1 MRLTLLLSIILLSGC
16 TDLFNPEQALMDKY
30 HQRLANVLDVSGT
43 EITPLP
49 AITIPPRRE
58 LFQPLPRL
66 TLGLL
71 ESYQLRQCGL
81 FNLLADKNSQLGK
94 VQDAF
99 HDLDYQVSLLRTL
112 NTCLSEFEISA
123 DESVKLEKLYGQ
135 KWHHLLTH
143 LDNLLLASD
152 TMQKQLTASDWL
164 SVDHQSQIARV
175 RDAFGM
181 LEGMYETPYK
191 VISRLPDSGMV
202 EYQEVLEKSRLIGR
216 LYYSISNASHWL
228 NETTQLLEKN
238 QSTLI
243 CGKNRDI
250 TKFRYL
256 NNVFQSIYVEE
267 VQPYLAYLDSTY
279 QRLNSGV
286 TLVEERLALH
296 GETYGLTDAHHTF
309 REKTLEHVKFWQGL
323 FKRCGVSVGNPRTL
337 S

>member
-1 MRLTLLLSIILLSGC
+1 MRLTLLFSIILLSGC

-30 HQRLANVLDVSGT
+30 HQRLANVLDVTGT

-112 NTCLSEFEISA
+112 NTCLSEFETSA

-143 LDNLLLASD
+143 LDNLLLASE

-164 SVDHQSQIARV
+164 SVDHQSQITRV

-296 GETYGLTDAHHTF
+296 GETYGLTDAHNTF

-323 FKRCGVSVGNPRTL
+323 FKRCGVSVGNSRTL
-337 S
+337 R

>member
-1 MRLTLLLSIILLSGC
+1 MRLTLLFSIILLTGC
-16 TDLFNPEQALMDKY
+16 NDLFNPEQAMLDKY
-30 HQRLANVLDVSGT
+30 HQRLANVIEVSST
-43 EITPLP
+43 EIEPLP
-49 AITIPPRRE
+49 AITIAPRRD
-58 LFQPLPRL
+58 LFHPLPRL

-99 HDLDYQVSLLRTL
+99 HDLDYQTSLLRTL
-112 NTCLSEFEISA
+112 NSCLSEFEISD
-123 DESVKLEKLYGQ
+123 DERERLEQLYGQ
-135 KWHHLLTH
+135 KWHHLPTH

-164 SVDHQSQIARV
+164 SVDDKNQIAV
-175 RDAFGM
+175 VSKAFNI
-181 LEGMYETPYK
+181 LNNMYETPHK
-191 VISRLPDSGMV
+191 TISRLPDIRIV
-202 EYQEVLEKSRLIGR
+202 QYQEELEKSRLVGR
-216 LYYSISNASHWL
+216 LYYSIANASRWM
-228 NETTQLLEKN
+228 EKTTQLLEQN
-238 QSTLI
+238 QSKII

-250 TKFRYL
+250 SKFRYL
-256 NNVFQSIYVEE
+256 NNVFQTIYVEE

-296 GETYGLTDAHHTF
+296 GEMYGLADAHNTF

-323 FKRCGVSVGNPRTL
+323 FKRCGITVGNVIN
-337 S
+337 